1 MSHMSHRLTRREKEG
16 ESPAQRKFARAL
28 GPCPRVTLFLPSACG
43 QKRGPTREQG
53 VSWAGDSDST
63 GCETTHS
70 IWRDRAERKGL
81 NSTAQD
87 RTGSMRQW
95 GVGWGQIS
103 RKKGQRKPG
112 NVARPA
118 KGLPGL

>member
-28 GPCPRVTLFLPSACG
+28 GPCPRVTLFPKLPLACG
-43 QKRGPTREQG
+43 QKRGPTHEEG

-70 IWRDRAERKGL
+70 IRRDGAEREGL
-81 NSTAQD
+81 ASTAQD
-87 RTGSMRQW
+87 RTGSLRQW
-95 GVGWGQIS
+95 GVG
-103 RKKGQRKPG
+103 
-112 NVARPA
+112 
-118 KGLPGL
+118 